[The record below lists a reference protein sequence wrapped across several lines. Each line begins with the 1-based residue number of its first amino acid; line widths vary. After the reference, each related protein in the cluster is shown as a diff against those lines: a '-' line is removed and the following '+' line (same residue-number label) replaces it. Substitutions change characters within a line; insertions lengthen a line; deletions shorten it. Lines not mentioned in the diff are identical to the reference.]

1 MILPSRNIAP
11 HRALL
16 TIAGNIF
23 QRLSQPT
30 TVSRLWDD
38 LRSEYQKTPISY
50 VWFILA
56 IDLLYVMNLAWFDQD
71 GLLRR
76 SEGEKS

>member
-11 HRALL
+11 DRALL
-16 TIAGNIF
+16 TIAGNVF
-23 QRLSQPT
+23 QRLSEPM

-38 LRSEYQKTPISY
+38 LRREYQKKPISY
-50 VWFILA
+50 SWFILA
-56 IDLLYVMNLAWFDQD
+56 IDLLYVMNLVWFDQD

-76 SEGEKS
+76 SKGES